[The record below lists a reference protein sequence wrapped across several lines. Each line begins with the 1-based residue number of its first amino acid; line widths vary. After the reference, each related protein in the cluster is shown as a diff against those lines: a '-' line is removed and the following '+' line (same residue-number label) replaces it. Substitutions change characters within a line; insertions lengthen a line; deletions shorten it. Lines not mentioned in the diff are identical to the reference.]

1 MLVLTDPEFYCT
13 FSKYYLC
20 VSITASLLA
29 ITGFRHINIFKCT
42 LATHAVRKQKKTTF
56 GKKKKEEGEKVATC
70 PGLSSV
76 FKAGMMN
83 PRKDK
88 YTAWVRRTAV

>member
-13 FSKYYLC
+13 FLKYHLC

-56 GKKKKEEGEKVATC
+56 GKKKKRGRGKGGHM
-70 PGLSSV
+70 PGAIECV
-76 FKAGMMN
+76 QGRDDE
-83 PRKDK
+83 P
-88 YTAWVRRTAV
+88 